1 LTTLKALAICILT
14 VFTADVVNARE
25 TGVIAGVKV
34 ETFHSGKTGPRTTVV
49 ILSGSKG
56 FASPA
61 YDGIARQFSGAGIDV
76 HLAHLLTTDDLNQIN
91 SLQGAKQRIDYYEK
105 RRKDWIGSTI
115 KLLTALGKRPEYH
128 GRIGL
133 LGISLGAESAA
144 LAISSG
150 AAADAVVLVDGAPS
164 KAFPSGKTPP
174 FKLIWGSE
182 DTVFPLAT
190 GQRFV
195 QEVNKAGGRAT
206 LNVFQGAHDFFLKD
220 TKQASEAYKTAIQFF
235 KSELGQ
241 D

>member
-1 LTTLKALAICILT
+1 MTILKALAICILT
-14 VFTADVVNARE
+14 VFAAGAVNARE

-34 ETFHSGKTGPRTTVV
+34 ETFSSGQNGPRPVVV

-76 HLAHLLTTDDLNQIN
+76 YLAHLLTADDLDQIN

-105 RRKDWIGSTI
+105 RRKDWIGNTA
-115 KLLTALGKRPEYH
+115 KLLTSLGKRREYQ
-128 GRIGL
+128 GSIGL

-150 AAADAVVLVDGAPS
+150 APANAVVLVDGAPS
-164 KAFPSGKTPP
+164 HEIPLAKKPP
-174 FKLIWGSE
+174 FKLIWGSQ
-182 DTVFPLAT
+182 DTVFPLTT

-195 QEVNKAGGRAT
+195 QEVNKAGGQAT
-206 LNVFQGAHDFFLKD
+206 LNIFQGAHDFFLKD

-235 KSELGQ
+235 KSELDG

>member
-1 LTTLKALAICILT
+1 MTTLKALAICILT
-14 VFTADVVNARE
+14 IFVSGAVNARE
-25 TGVIAGVKV
+25 IGVIAGVKV
-34 ETFHSGKTGPRTTVV
+34 ETFGSGQNGPRPVVV

-76 HLAHLLTTDDLNQIN
+76 YLAHLLTADDLDQIN

-105 RRKDWIGSTI
+105 RRKDWIGNTA
-115 KLLTALGKRPEYH
+115 KLLTSLGKRREYQ

-144 LAISSG
+144 LTTSSG
-150 AAADAVVLVDGAPS
+150 APADAVVLVDGAPS
-164 KAFPSGKTPP
+164 HKIPLAKTPA
-174 FKLIWGSE
+174 FKLIWGSQ
-182 DTVFPLAT
+182 DTVFPLNT

-195 QEVNKAGGRAT
+195 QEVNKAGGQAT

>member
-1 LTTLKALAICILT
+1 MTILKALAICILT
-14 VFTADVVNARE
+14 VFAAGAVNARE

-34 ETFHSGKTGPRTTVV
+34 EIFSSEKNGPRPAVV

-76 HLAHLLTTDDLNQIN
+76 YLAHLLTADDLHQIN
-91 SLQGAKQRIDYYEK
+91 SLQGAKQRINYYEE

-115 KLLTALGKRPEYH
+115 KLLTALGNRPEYQ
-128 GRIGL
+128 GRIGV

-150 AAADAVVLVDGAPS
+150 APADAVVLVDGAPS
-164 KAFPSGKTPP
+164 RTTPSTKTPP
-174 FKLIWGSE
+174 FKLIWGSH
-182 DTVFPLAT
+182 DTVFPLTT
-190 GQRFV
+190 GQRVV

-206 LNVFQGAHDFFLKD
+206 LNIFQGGHDFFLKD

-235 KSELGQ
+235 KSELDG